1 MLETQWKTVRQF
13 LQELNLELPYDIIPS
28 IEVYLKEMKAGTE
41 QVLTH
46 QSYSIIIHNG
56 GKLG

>member
-1 MLETQWKTVRQF
+1 MENRQF

-56 GKLG
+56 GKLA